1 MKTKESQVVYIIVR
15 YPATG
20 AQIPAV
26 TGGPVYCK
34 RNEAESAVASF
45 RADNLLN
52 HNRYEIEERKL
63 IP

>member
-1 MKTKESQVVYIIVR
+1 MKTKEPQVVYIIVR

-20 AQIPAV
+20 AQVPLA
-26 TGGPVYCK
+26 TGCHIYLK
-34 RNEAESAVASF
+34 RAEAEVSLASL